1 MKRHATDSM
10 SGGFCFALLGSGAER
25 SVFQQGI
32 FLPSPAKLLTS
43 HGTRRTTGEGFN
55 LTDRR

>member
-1 MKRHATDSM
+1 
-10 SGGFCFALLGSGAER
+10 
-25 SVFQQGI
+25 
-32 FLPSPAKLLTS
+32 LPSPAKLLTS